1 MTLLSSKTSC
11 HLDERQKHTFFHLT
25 CMKTHYKWTSRN
37 VFKLFVEHI
46 FFKNGT
52 NGDAKYSLKK
62 RKMLKKFILQN
73 ESIMF
78 SFISRQANGKK
89 SRSMSHVVVRKNVI
103 MDLFLITFVSYNR
116 KKKCVKNVFVCSPE

>member
-11 HLDERQKHTFFHLT
+11 HLDKRQKHTFFHLT
-25 CMKTHYKWTSRN
+25 CKWTSRN
-37 VFKLFVEHI
+37 VFKSFVEHI
-46 FFKNGT
+46 FFSKMEQMET
-52 NGDAKYSLKK
+52 PSTHSK

-103 MDLFLITFVSYNR
+103 MDLFLITFVFYNR
-116 KKKCVKNVFVCSPE
+116 KKNV